1 MKLESV
7 LALKAELKDAVALD
21 KTLIPRPVAA
31 AIGAH
36 GATARALGRRLDTA
50 HTRAA
55 ESVRVALGVAA
66 GRKAGDFA
74 LGARVQAR
82 GAAGRRLADEI
93 RRRARGEA
101 DVKLVPRVRKRAPWP
116 RWFRQRHRPL
126 EAGLSIGHYNVT
138 AGTLG
143 FIVEDRH
150 AYYAL
155 SNNHVLADVNAGQ
168 PGDPVIQPGA
178 LDITGRTKVSARTL
192 VGVLDRFVPM
202 SFVRANVVDCAVAAL
217 LPELEFWVGWT
228 EAIPGRVRGLK
239 PVTFDDLGRP
249 VAKAGRTTG
258 VTRGT
263 ITQVNIDRLQVD
275 MGDTTE
281 RIALFSDQ
289 VEIEGSGRLFSDGGD
304 SGSLIVDDA
313 GYARALLFAGGG
325 EEGTGR
331 DLTFANLLD
340 VVLQKLGVT
349 LVL

>member
-7 LALKAELKDAVALD
+7 LALKAELKDDVAVDAR
-21 KTLIPRPVAA
+21 LIPKPVAA
-31 AIGAH
+31 ALGAR
-36 GATARALGRRLDTA
+36 GATARSIGRQLDA
-50 HTRAA
+50 SHTRAA
-55 ESVRVALGVAA
+55 DSVRVALGVAA
-66 GRKAGDFA
+66 GRKRGDFQ
-74 LGARVQAR
+74 LGARVQTR
-82 GAAGRRLADEI
+82 GPAGRRLAEEI
-93 RRRARGEA
+93 ARRARGEA
-101 DVKLVPRVRKRAPWP
+101 DVKIVPKVGKRAPSP
-116 RWFRQRHRPL
+116 SWFRRRRRPL
-126 EAGLSIGHYNVT
+126 EAGISIGHYNVT

-143 FIVEDRH
+143 FIVEDQH

-155 SNNHVLADVNAGQ
+155 SNNHVLADVNAGR

-178 LDITGRTKVSARTL
+178 LDIAGRTKVSTRTM

-202 SFVRANVVDCAVAAL
+202 SFVRANVVDCALAAL
-217 LPELEFWVGWT
+217 LPELDFWVGWT

-289 VEIEGSGRLFSDGGD
+289 IEVEGTGRAFSDGGD

-313 GYARALLFAGGG
+313 GFARALLFAGGRD
-325 EEGTGR
+325 EDTDR

-340 VVLQKLGVT
+340 VALQKLGVT